1 MNEQYRLFVCAA
13 DLLAENVKDPWQTQ
27 SRPPD
32 TEWTAAVDFIKQ
44 QNGPHDVQAAF
55 DGRMRACRVLADQH
69 LGNDNQEIFLT
80 YTGELRRACRT
91 RRTVLSAST
100 CEVGLVRLPGDRANW
115 KLKKRGGDHN
125 ACGESWTC
133 STTYSGVVFRSTHE
147 LPMITPETKAKIF
160 SRTTTA
166 LPEKWTKDRGTAEPL
181 LWMETKPVSFWGS
194 LLDDLNIKAV
204 FDVSPGSGALAVAC
218 LGRGLLYHGL
228 CLALSYLAH

>member
-1 MNEQYRLFVCAA
+1 MQDTGRTRQIRHVQRPQGGTSNQTKKQQHHKQTFQPTTLANRSIVTEQHSQGRTTDGLASGFRACGAVNRFVGSVNEQYRLFVCAA
-13 DLLAENVKDPWQTQ
+13 DLLAENVKEPWQTL

-55 DGRMRACRVLADQH
+55 DGRMRACRVLADEH

-115 KLKKRGGDHN
+115 KLKKRGG
-125 ACGESWTC
+125 
-133 STTYSGVVFRSTHE
+133 TTMPVERAGRAQPHIPGWCFAA
-147 LPMITPETKAKIF
+147 PMSCP
-160 SRTTTA
+160 
-166 LPEKWTKDRGTAEPL
+166 
-181 LWMETKPVSFWGS
+181 
-194 LLDDLNIKAV
+194 
-204 FDVSPGSGALAVAC
+204 
-218 LGRGLLYHGL
+218 
-228 CLALSYLAH
+228 